1 MTTFMSPVYEFLDKF
16 FVFKL
21 FRILKQLLFILFDTD
36 IILLRYE
43 NTKSSADVLTKLT
56 ARYLTIKVKFLKFIR
71 KKNV

>member
-43 NTKSSADVLTKLT
+43 NTKSSADILAKLT
-56 ARYLTIKVKFLKFIR
+56 ASYLTIKVKFLKFIR